1 MDELREFYLETVHST
16 RRTLATILN
25 IVLRQEETLAMLVR
39 SARDD
44 VLHHN
49 QIPEQQTRSASA
61 SATQSSAAGRR
72 RDRSLF
78 ERSGTAPIMA
88 RTQVQ
93 RRRLFNPSR
102 REAPAAAI
110 PGPTAAA
117 GPAPNLF
124 SIPGMA
130 PGAPAAANRR
140 EANLG
145 AILAAAL
152 MSEMGASL
160 SPVVVRPSARQIE
173 ATTEIIPYSDIP
185 ENDRIEECPI
195 SRETFTETSAVMRI
209 RHCRHYFAPESLRTW
224 FNSSVRC
231 PICRH
236 DIRSTLS
243 ENLANDHHVEED
255 EAEPEPQQEQ
265 EQEPQNQDEEVTLSD
280 DDDDDDDDDDGGGN
294 PVNEP
299 RLYSSYTSV
308 NSSTPT
314 VTISSPPT
322 NTTFMNADG
331 TTSFI
336 SANPLGDLMNIINND
351 TQNLNNNTSLTY
363 TIDFTPYLNDISGNI
378 N

>member
-1 MDELREFYLETVHST
+1 MDELREFYLETVYST

-25 IVLRQEETLAMLVR
+25 ILQRQEETFANLVN
-39 SARDD
+39 SAREDLRRD
-44 VLHHN
+44 N
-49 QIPEQQTRSASA
+49 QIPEQQTRTASA
-61 SATQSSAAGRR
+61 SQTSTETAGRR
-72 RDRSLF
+72 RGRALF
-78 ERSGTAPIMA
+78 ERTGAAPIIA

-93 RRRLFNPSR
+93 RRRVFNPQR
-102 REAPAAAI
+102 HEAPAAAI
-110 PGPTAAA
+110 PGPAAAA

-130 PGAPAAANRR
+130 PGAPATANRR

-145 AILAAAL
+145 TILAAAL

-255 EAEPEPQQEQ
+255 EPE
-265 EQEPQNQDEEVTLSD
+265 D
-280 DDDDDDDDDDGGGN
+280 DDDDTELQEETEED
-294 PVNEP
+294 
-299 RLYSSYTSV
+299 SSNNTVPTTSAA
-308 NSSTPT
+308 
-314 VTISSPPT
+314 ISSPSLPIYMPDTPAT

-336 SANPLGDLMNIINND
+336 SANPLVDLMNIINND

-363 TIDFTPYLNDISGNI
+363 TIDFTPYFNDISGNV

>member
-1 MDELREFYLETVHST
+1 
-16 RRTLATILN
+16 
-25 IVLRQEETLAMLVR
+25 
-39 SARDD
+39 
-44 VLHHN
+44 
-49 QIPEQQTRSASA
+49 
-61 SATQSSAAGRR
+61 
-72 RDRSLF
+72 
-78 ERSGTAPIMA
+78 MA
-88 RTQVQ
+88 RNQVQ

-102 REAPAAAI
+102 HEAPAAAI

-173 ATTEIIPYSDIP
+173 ATTEIIPFSDIP

-224 FNSSVRC
+224 FNNSVRC

-255 EAEPEPQQEQ
+255 EPE
-265 EQEPQNQDEEVTLSD
+265 D
-280 DDDDDDDDDDGGGN
+280 DDDDAETEEEDASN
-294 PVNEP
+294 NTVQT
-299 RLYSSYTSV
+299 SSGPSQSSIPTPTITM
-308 NSSTPT
+308 STPA
-314 VTISSPPT
+314 T
-322 NTTFMNADG
+322 NSTFMNADG

-336 SANPLGDLMNIINND
+336 TANPLGDLMNIINND
-351 TQNLNNNTSLTY
+351 THNLNNNTSLTY
-363 TIDFTPYLNDISGNI
+363 TIDFTPYFNDISGNI

>member
-39 SARDD
+39 SARDE
-44 VLHHN
+44 VLHRN
-49 QIPEQQTRSASA
+49 QIPEQQTRTTHS
-61 SATQSSAAGRR
+61 TAGRR
-72 RDRSLF
+72 RDRALF

-93 RRRLFNPSR
+93 RRRFFNPSR
-102 REAPAAAI
+102 REVPAQAI
-110 PGPTAAA
+110 PSATAAA
-117 GPAPNLF
+117 GPAPSFF

-130 PGAPAAANRR
+130 PGVTASANRREANRR

-145 AILAAAL
+145 DILVAAL
-152 MSEMGASL
+152 MTEMGASL

-195 SRETFTETSAVMRI
+195 SREPFTETSAVMRI

-224 FNSSVRC
+224 FNNSVRC

-243 ENLANDHHVEED
+243 DNLANDHHVEED
-255 EAEPEPQQEQ
+255 EPEPEP
-265 EQEPQNQDEEVTLSD
+265 D
-280 DDDDDDDDDDGGGN
+280 DDDTEIDEEIHEDN
-294 PVNEP
+294 SSSNNVQTSSEP
-299 RLYSSYTSV
+299 SQPTIPTVMYSS
-308 NSSTPT
+308 PA
-314 VTISSPPT
+314 T

-331 TTSFI
+331 STSFI

-351 TQNLNNNTSLTY
+351 THNLNNNTSLTY
-363 TIDFTPYLNDISGNI
+363 TIDFTPYFNDISGNI

>member
-25 IVLRQEETLAMLVR
+25 ILQRQEETFANLVN
-39 SARDD
+39 SAREDLIRD
-44 VLHHN
+44 N
-49 QIPEQQTRSASA
+49 QMPSQQTRNVSTSAS
-61 SATQSSAAGRR
+61 QSSTAGTR

-78 ERSGTAPIMA
+78 ERTGTAPIMA
-88 RTQVQ
+88 RNQVQ

-102 REAPAAAI
+102 HEAPAAAI

-117 GPAPNLF
+117 GPAPSLF

-152 MSEMGASL
+152 MTEMGASL

-255 EAEPEPQQEQ
+255 EPETEPEP
-265 EQEPQNQDEEVTLSD
+265 EQEPQSEQDPQDDDDDDND
-280 DDDDDDDDDDGGGN
+280 DDDDDDDDD
-294 PVNEP
+294 P
-299 RLYSSYTSV
+299 YISV
-308 NSSTPT
+308 NSNILNNP
-314 VTISSPPT
+314 TISVSSPAN

-351 TQNLNNNTSLTY
+351 TRNLNNNTSLTY
-363 TIDFTPYLNDISGNI
+363 TIDFTPYFNDISGNI

>member
-25 IVLRQEETLAMLVR
+25 ILQRQEETFASLVN

-44 VLHHN
+44 LIRDN
-49 QIPEQQTRSASA
+49 QMPSQQTRSVSASA
-61 SATQSSAAGRR
+61 SQSSTAGRR

-78 ERSGTAPIMA
+78 ERNGTTPIVR

-93 RRRLFNPSR
+93 RRRIFNPQR
-102 REAPAAAI
+102 HEAPAAAI
-110 PGPTAAA
+110 PGPAAAA
-117 GPAPNLF
+117 GPAPSLF
-124 SIPGMA
+124 SIPGLA
-130 PGAPAAANRR
+130 SGAPAPTNRR

-185 ENDRIEECPI
+185 EIDRIEECPI

-255 EAEPEPQQEQ
+255 EPEPEPQE
-265 EQEPQNQDEEVTLSD
+265 EQEPQNQDEEVILSDDDHD
-280 DDDDDDDDDDGGGN
+280 DDDDDDDD
-294 PVNEP
+294 PTILLI
-299 RLYSSYTSV
+299 RLS
-308 NSSTPT
+308 
-314 VTISSPPT
+314 I
-322 NTTFMNADG
+322 
-331 TTSFI
+331 
-336 SANPLGDLMNIINND
+336 
-351 TQNLNNNTSLTY
+351 LTY
-363 TIDFTPYLNDISGNI
+363 
-378 N
+378 